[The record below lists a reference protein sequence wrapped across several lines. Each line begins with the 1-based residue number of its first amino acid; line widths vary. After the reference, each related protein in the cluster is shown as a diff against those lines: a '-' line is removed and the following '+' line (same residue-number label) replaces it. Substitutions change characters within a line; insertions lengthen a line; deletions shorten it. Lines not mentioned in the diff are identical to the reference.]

1 MKTVKK
7 MLLAIVGLLAV
18 VFVVQ
23 TARIVS
29 LFRSASGGVSKIT
42 GGAPSSPGKPAPAR
56 LPLPDF
62 VLGLTRPADW
72 REIPGGKI
80 SAPFSLSGRELVKLE
95 ESIADIG
102 EITPEVRQR
111 FEKELPARLIARMK
125 NLPEPPEIPE
135 ILDISA
141 PLQDFR
147 TIRETARYWYLM
159 SRWFFSQGQHEVA
172 LAIGTSILLLAHEV
186 ETCDI
191 SGASLISRM
200 IAIAVRNIG
209 TAAII
214 ETADSL
220 NLPAAR
226 LKSWTTVLMSLHDNM
241 PGMERAWT
249 CEKKLIPSAF
259 HERNI
264 PNRNRLAEA
273 MCDPR
278 RQKKYIDAFY
288 DPLIEACKMPYREA
302 MEASSNMQKEAE
314 KLQRILDPGLHYLGY
329 FFMPEDFFM
338 QFMLSMAVPSFKK
351 AFDHDFNSRQ
361 IFRASI
367 IALALRAYQIEYK
380 SLPDSLETLEKW
392 LGKSLPTDIY
402 TDKPMLYH
410 NSGDKILYSDGPD
423 GKPGTS
429 DDTVFMPLKP

>member
-1 MKTVKK
+1 MKRVF
-7 MLLAIVGLLAV
+7 LAIVGLLTV
-18 VFVVQ
+18 VFLVQ
-23 TARIVS
+23 SARIAS
-29 LFRSASGGVSKIT
+29 LFRAASGGVSTIT
-42 GGAPSSPGKPAPAR
+42 GDASSSPGKPAPAR
-56 LPLPDF
+56 LPLPDI
-62 VLGLTRPADW
+62 VLGLTRPAEW
-72 REIPGGKI
+72 REIQGSKI
-80 SAPFSLSGRELVKLE
+80 SAPFSLSDRELFKLE

-102 EITPEVRQR
+102 EISSDTRKR

-141 PLQDFR
+141 PAQDFK

-159 SRWFFSQGQHEVA
+159 SRWFFGQGQHEIA

-191 SGASLISRM
+191 SGASLIARM

-209 TAAII
+209 TAAVI
-214 ETADSL
+214 EMANSL

-226 LKSWTTVLMSLHDNM
+226 MKSWTAVLMSLHDNM
-241 PGMERAWT
+241 PGMERVWM
-249 CEKKLIPSAF
+249 CEKRFIPSAF

-288 DPLIEACKMPYREA
+288 DPLIAACKMPYHEA
-302 MEASSNMQKEAE
+302 LEASFNMQKEAE
-314 KLQRILDPGLHYLGY
+314 KLQRILDPGLHYLVY

-338 QFMLSMAVPSFKK
+338 QFMMSMTVPSFKK
-351 AFDHDFNSRQ
+351 AFEQDFNSRQ
-361 IFRASI
+361 VFRATI
-367 IALALRAYQIEYK
+367 IALALRAYQIEHK
-380 SLPDSLETLEKW
+380 SLPDSLDALEKW
-392 LGKSLPTDIY
+392 LGKALPADIY
-402 TDKPMLYH
+402 TGKPMLYS

-423 GKPGTS
+423 GKSGTS
-429 DDTVFMPLKP
+429 DDTIFMPLAP